1 MVYFVDA
8 TSSPAS
14 FVITLAALTPVQ
26 GVTWTYN
33 GLPTITNSGIKF
45 TTSDDSGI
53 TFTATPGFVNNLT
66 NMTVRATLDDA
77 TTAAATFNISSGSGA
92 TLPAINPLAVLSVMD
107 GLAAWYDGPSW
118 DATTVN
124 KFWRDKSGNVRNT
137 SPSDVRG
144 TITYDST
151 NGFLYGGVGDGVKL
165 PDLGTTANYT
175 VIHLA
180 KYNNGVKKRI
190 FQGVTNDWAS
200 GFYAG
205 KAGVAY
211 HNGYITAPTDL
222 YGYNWVISSDQRSL
236 YRAHSIDFTA
246 GTPGTPG
253 YPDRIGL
260 NFGAATTEYSD
271 WAVAEV
277 LIYNRVL
284 TATEMLSIENYLRT
298 KYPSL
303 TIQIDT
309 TTGASFTIPQ
319 ANRTASVGTVNWT
332 YKTPLPTGVSF
343 SGSTQGGAT
352 FSIATGTYLNNQNL
366 VVTASGNGGGGSR
379 SIYLLSASRALLN
392 APNVTFNSGVAGS
405 FTILQT
411 ASGTGG
417 VTWAYSNLPASVT
430 FLSQSDAGLTFTVA
444 QNAVVPTRTITVTA
458 TNGLGTPTVA
468 SFTYG
473 SGVKPV
479 LAVGTVTAIDSTTQQ
494 TFFVPQTVVDA
505 LTGGITWS
513 YSPTVD
519 KFPTGLTVSATNQGA
534 TFTVAQ
540 NAVIAP
546 QTITVTATNVG
557 GVATPISFT
566 VGAAVKPV
574 LTFSNQLLD
583 TSTALKQF
591 TVTVQAPSVTY
602 SGGITWSY
610 VLPTGL
616 TFVTSTSGL
625 ITFQAARS
633 VVIASQT
640 FAVTAT
646 NGVGTQTVASFTLGA
661 GTPPTLSDPAN
672 GTGELILDT
681 TSINRTFTIEQQS
694 RNTGT
699 ISWTITPSSYPTGVS
714 IQSTTDFG
722 VTFLLLQGSVL
733 PYQPFTF
740 RAMATSGFT
749 VTRSFK
755 LGGGTIVDLAGPGDP
770 QLLDT
775 TTQQTVQVSQRNDP
789 AYTGTIVWTITPE
802 TYPSGIS
809 ITTQDDSKTIFTF
822 NANSYLLRQQFV
834 FTARAVSGLTS
845 TVRFDIGAAVRP
857 TLSTLTD
864 RVLDTSTALKTFS
877 VTQQVNTAY
886 TGPITWIVTP
896 NPFPTG
902 SGMSQATTDGLI
914 TFTVPAQTSTTGVVW
929 PNTPFSVTAKN
940 TNTGY
945 SSAPTTFNVFA
956 PRLPVLN
963 AISSSIVDVSTTA
976 YTVTAS
982 QSKTDAVP
990 VVWTI
995 TKGDGSAVPSGVSIN
1010 SSTGLITVAATT
1022 YFTATILKP
1031 IATNSAGASGSTT
1044 FTLTT
1049 PEPPAIS
1056 TTPTSPQILNVTAV
1070 QQQLTFTLTNSS
1082 LAGTVTWS
1090 FGTFV
1095 PPTGVTI
1102 TTGGVLTI
1110 PKDTYFASTVFTI
1123 RATNTNTTVFRERT
1137 ITINT
1142 PQTPVISTVTP
1153 TTRQVF
1159 DVTTGSKTFS
1169 FTNTV
1174 TLAAPVV
1181 WSLTTNPQSSAVT
1194 IDSGTG
1200 LVTLAANQYFLE
1212 SNFVVQASNAA
1223 ISVTNTRS
1231 FYLNAPAPPIIS
1243 ATSASPQVLNTTVSA
1258 QTLTFTNTDARAA
1271 PVVWG
1276 VTGAPSGVTMA
1287 SGTGI
1292 LTIPVQTTTPAFVG
1306 TNFTITASNAA
1317 ISYTTSLTPYTV
1329 SAPAIPVLSATVT
1342 SPTTKAVVVVG
1353 GVSAVQTG
1361 SGSTIAGQ
1369 ANQTYTSVASTA
1381 TTGVGAG
1388 ATFTITRNASG
1399 AIIPANISPAYY
1411 GSGYVTGNTVKI
1423 LGTLVGGATP
1433 ANDVTVTVTAGQ
1445 TVYMNNATSNA
1456 VVVSQGATNTGTIAW
1471 GGVTGLPTGV
1481 NITDTPATNSAL
1493 TVTVTSSAVLRPKP
1507 STNLSLSVTAVGPSP
1522 PLLTSAA
1529 VPFDIFTPLTPV
1541 IGATTPTDGTNVLL
1555 DTSTSS
1561 KTVSIVQ
1568 DSTSTTLTGPL
1579 IWNFLT
1585 PTRAIINS
1593 SGIGIVDTPRSV
1605 TLTVPQGTYGIYN
1618 TSGSSPYYLP
1628 VQVQAINLANMI
1640 SVTRSFNVYVPY
1652 PPTWSY
1658 SGTLTFDSTTT
1669 GTKTITVKQSVS
1681 TLTNYSGISYAAVT
1695 GSPSTFVSGIAVG
1708 AVVPAASGDTYTV
1721 SILQNTSTGD
1731 TGQTLT
1737 FSATN
1742 GASLTV
1748 PYSIKIVCGGPPVIS
1763 ATSTWTPVPATGLT
1777 DTYQINTSAASTIN
1791 VKYTSDLSVS
1801 GVSTS
1806 VAAAPITA
1814 FTNTTGTITIA
1825 KWASI
1830 TADTAITLTV
1840 VSPAKTVTF
1849 AFKIGAA
1856 VAPSLSISPATPM
1869 SLDTTSSQ
1877 TITITAATSPPS
1889 IVTGWSISPALPSG
1903 VTGSGV
1909 TGDTSGGTVV
1919 YTITIPKTTTIA
1931 ATDYTVTALTGVGT
1945 IQTSTTFS
1953 LTAAVKPVVNSIGTQ
1968 SIDTTSNAT
1977 GPTATVTSPTAMSTI
1992 TWTISGGS
2000 GVSIDSS
2007 TGVISVSASSL
2018 NNGVTITVTATN
2030 AVGSGNTTFTLNS
2043 AIKPV
2048 INTLSI
2054 ADWETSSS
2062 LTTTA
2067 TMSSGSTPVTWSLS
2081 GQPSPVSIN
2090 PSTGV
2095 FSSTINSLWTSG
2107 SFTLNATVNGIV
2119 GSTTVPIGRG
2129 YKRFTS
2135 TTSGFSFATSQTT
2148 SILIVGGGGNGGRG
2162 GGTPNVDG
2170 GGGGGGGGAGSIQSA
2185 YIASNFVLN
2194 ITVGGVKAASSVSF
2208 GSTNLIAAA
2217 GSDGAPPS
2225 YYGNPP
2231 YYGYTGGI
2239 GGNAGTGGGKGGN
2252 GGSNGYGQ
2260 KPAAYPGKVGADG
2273 TSTVF
2278 GYFGGGGGG
2287 GDSFGNTS
2295 AAGGLG
2301 GGGSGGKATGVGTST
2316 AGSIGSTN
2324 TGGGGGG
2331 GGGDVYGGSLGGAG
2345 ASGVVYFYI

>member
-14 FVITLAALTPVQ
+14 FVVTLAALTPVQ
-26 GVTWTYN
+26 GVTWTYT
-33 GLPTITNSGIKF
+33 GLPTIANSGVQF
-45 TTSDDSGI
+45 TTSDDAGI
-53 TFTATPGFVNNLT
+53 TFTASPGFINNLT

-92 TLPAINPLAVLSVMD
+92 TLPAINPLAVLAVTN
-107 GLAAWYDGPSW
+107 GLVAYYDGPSW
-118 DATTVN
+118 NGTLKT
-124 KFWRDKSGNVRNT
+124 WLDKSGNGNNT

-144 TITYDST
+144 TITYDSA
-151 NGFLYGGVGDGVKL
+151 NGFLYGGTGDGLRL
-165 PDLGTTANYT
+165 PALGTTANYT

-180 KYNNGVKKRI
+180 KYNNGVKQRI
-190 FQGVTNDWAS
+190 FQGVTNNWAS

-260 NFGAATTEYSD
+260 NSGATTEYSD

-277 LIYNRVL
+277 IVYNRIL
-284 TATEMLSIENYLRT
+284 SAAEMLSVENYLRV

-319 ANRTASVGTVNWT
+319 ANQTVSVGTVNWT
-332 YKTPLPTGVSF
+332 YKTPLPTGVTF

-352 FSIATGTYLNNQNL
+352 FSIATGTYLNNQNV

-379 SIYLLSASRALLN
+379 SLYLLAASRAVLN
-392 APNVTFNSGVAGS
+392 APNVAFNSGITGS
-405 FTILQT
+405 FTVLQT

-417 VTWAYSNLPASVT
+417 ITWAYSGLPASVT

-468 SFTYG
+468 AFTYG

-479 LAVGTVTAIDSTTQQ
+479 LAVGTVSSIDSTTQQ
-494 TFFVPQTVVDA
+494 TFLVPQTVVDG

-519 KFPTGLTVSATNQGA
+519 KFPVGLSVAANNQGA

-540 NAVIAP
+540 NAVIAQ
-546 QTITVTATNVG
+546 QTITVTATNIG
-557 GVATPISFT
+557 GVATSISFT

-574 LTFSNQLLD
+574 LAYTNQLLD
-583 TSTALKQF
+583 TSVQLQQF
-591 TVTVQAPSVTY
+591 SVTVQAPSVTY

-616 TFVTSTSGL
+616 TFVSSSVGL

-633 VVIASQT
+633 TVITNQS
-640 FAVTAT
+640 FSVTAT
-646 NGVGTQTVASFTLGA
+646 NGVGTATTATFTLGA
-661 GTPPTLSDPAN
+661 GTPPVLIDPTN
-672 GTGELILDT
+672 GTGEIILDT
-681 TSINRTFTIEQQS
+681 KDTNRTFTVQQQ
-694 RNTGT
+694 NTKTGT
-699 ISWTITPSSYPTGVS
+699 LTWTITPSTYPSGVS
-714 IQSTTDFG
+714 YAISGGGTG
-722 VTFLLLQGSVL
+722 SVTFLCIQGSVL
-733 PYQPFTF
+733 PYQSFTF
-740 RAMATSGFT
+740 TVTAVSGFT
-749 VTRSFK
+749 ASRTFNVGASA
-755 LGGGTIVDLAGPGDP
+755 LVQLQGPGDP

-775 TTQQTVQVSQRNDP
+775 TTQQTVQVSQINDN
-789 AYTGTIVWTITPE
+789 TGTVTWTITPSS
-802 TYPSGIS
+802 YPSGVS
-809 ITTQDDSKTIFTF
+809 ITTQDDYKTIFTF
-822 NANSYLLRQQFV
+822 NANAYLLRQQFV
-834 FTARAVSGLTS
+834 FTARSAGGLVS

-857 TLSTLTD
+857 TLTSLTD

-877 VTQQVNTAY
+877 VSQQVNTAY

-929 PNTPFSVTAKN
+929 PTTPFSVTAKN

-945 SSAPTTFNVFA
+945 SSVPTTFNVFA
-956 PRLPVLN
+956 PRLPVVN

-1010 SSTGLITVAATT
+1010 SSSGLITVAATT
-1022 YFTATILKP
+1022 YFTATVLKP

-1342 SPTTKAVVVVG
+1342 SPTTKAVVVIG
-1353 GVSAVQTG
+1353 GVSAVATLV
-1361 SGSTIAGQ
+1361 SATTIAGQ

-1381 TTGVGAG
+1381 TTGVGTG
-1388 ATFTITRNASG
+1388 ATFTVTRNASG
-1399 AIIPANISPAYY
+1399 AIILANISPAYY
-1411 GSGYVTGNTVKI
+1411 GSGYVSGNTVKI

-1433 ANDVTVTVTAGQ
+1433 ANDVTITVTAGQ

-1456 VVVSQGATNTGTIAW
+1456 VVVSQTATNTGTIAW
-1471 GGVTGLPTGV
+1471 GGVASLPTGV
-1481 NITDTPATNSAL
+1481 TEAHTNAAITISVGPT
-1493 TVTVTSSAVLRPKP
+1493 AVLRPKP
-1507 STNLSLSVTAVGPSP
+1507 STNLSLSITAVGPSP

-1541 IGATTPTDGTNVLL
+1541 IGATTPTAGANFLL
-1555 DTSTSS
+1555 DTSTAS
-1561 KTVSIVQ
+1561 KSVAIVQ
-1568 DSTSTTLTGPL
+1568 DSTTTTLTGPL

-1585 PTRAIINS
+1585 PTRAIIVN

-1628 VQVQAINLANMI
+1628 VQVQAINLANMV

-1695 GSPSTFVSGIAVG
+1695 GSPSTFVSGISVG

-1721 SILQNTSTGD
+1721 SILQNTGTGD

-1777 DTYQINTSAASTIN
+1777 DTYQINTSAESTIN

-1849 AFKIGAA
+1849 SFKIGAA

-1869 SLDTTSSQ
+1869 TLDTTSAAQ
-1877 TITITAATSPPS
+1877 TVTITAATSPPS
-1889 IVTGWSISPALPSG
+1889 IVTGWTISPALPSG
-1903 VTGSGV
+1903 VTGTGV
-1909 TGDTSGGTVV
+1909 TGNTSGGTVK
-1919 YTITIPKTTTIA
+1919 YTITIPQTTTLA

-1945 IQTSTTFS
+1945 IQTSTSFNLGS
-1953 LTAAVKPVVNSIGTQ
+1953 FYYVPPVVSWTNIGV
-1968 SIDTTSNAT
+1968 
-1977 GPTATVTSPTAMSTI
+1977 PVE
-1992 TWTISGGS
+1992 
-2000 GVSIDSS
+2000 VS
-2007 TGVISVSASSL
+2007 
-2018 NNGVTITVTATN
+2018 
-2030 AVGSGNTTFTLNS
+2030 F
-2043 AIKPV
+2043 
-2048 INTLSI
+2048 
-2054 ADWETSSS
+2054 
-2062 LTTTA
+2062 
-2067 TMSSGSTPVTWSLS
+2067 SGSSAVSTFYVNGDAGPVTWSAITKSNGTAVAS
-2081 GQPSPVSIN
+2081 GVSFNGSQLIY
-2090 PSTGV
+2090 PAQALLPLTEYV
-2095 FSSTINSLWTSG
+2095 LTATNS
-2107 SFTLNATVNGIV
+2107 A
-2119 GSTTVPIGRG
+2119 GSTTVYPLMQRSYFYLPGLGAQSWTSSYTGVIKPILIGPGGRG
-2129 YKRFTS
+2129 ANSVGGQPGGGGGCGSIVYGAATTASITNGQVISYNIGTSGGVDNTTILGFTANRGFSSTTTAGGGMALNGGTVIGGGGIGAGGGGISGTSIAS
-2135 TTSGFSFATSQTT
+2135 TTSQPRDAGKGGSGITT
-2148 SILIVGGGGNGGRG
+2148 PAGVLI
-2162 GGTPNVDG
+2162 G
-2170 GGGGGGGGAGSIQSA
+2170 GGGGGGG
-2185 YIASNFVLN
+2185 SN
-2194 ITVGGVKAASSVSF
+2194 
-2208 GSTNLIAAA
+2208 AA
-2217 GSDGAPPS
+2217 GSGSYTQSQGGA
-2225 YYGNPP
+2225 GNS
-2231 YYGYTGGI
+2231 GGLGACRIFGTTTLFSAATTGG
-2239 GGNAGTGGGKGGN
+2239 
-2252 GGSNGYGQ
+2252 
-2260 KPAAYPGKVGADG
+2260 V
-2273 TSTVF
+2273 
-2278 GYFGGGGGG
+2278 GGGGGG
-2287 GDSFGNTS
+2287 GASFSISGAN
-2295 AAGGLG
+2295 GGPG
-2301 GGGSGGKATGVGTST
+2301 GIILIT
-2316 AGSIGSTN
+2316 
-2324 TGGGGGG
+2324 
-2331 GGGDVYGGSLGGAG
+2331 
-2345 ASGVVYFYI
+2345 